1 MEGTAPKAHRIAVLT
16 GGQGRGSNLRAIHR
30 HFEELGFPASV
41 ALVIGD
47 REQTP
52 VRELCQEL
60 GLHFVYVPSKSMCA
74 YEAEVLRL
82 INEHQIEL
90 IALAGFLKLLS
101 ADFLS
106 RVQVPVLNIHPALLP
121 KYGGAK
127 MYGMR
132 VHEAVFAAG
141 EAESGATVHE
151 VNPVYDAGRIV
162 LQKRVSISDCANSE
176 EIAQKVLKIEH
187 QIYAEAILRYLKLK

>member
-1 MEGTAPKAHRIAVLT
+1 MEGIAPKAHRIAVLT
-16 GGQGRGSNLRAIHR
+16 GGRGRGSNLRAIHQ
-30 HFEELGFPASV
+30 HFKELGFPASV

-47 REQTP
+47 RRQTP
-52 VRELCQEL
+52 VCELCQEL
-60 GLHFVYVPSKSMCA
+60 KLPFVYVSSKDMQS
-74 YEAEVLRL
+74 YEAEVIKL

-106 RVQVPVLNIHPALLP
+106 RVQVPVLNIHPSLLP
-121 KYGGAK
+121 KYGGDK

-132 VHEAVFAAG
+132 VHEAVLAAG
-141 EAESGATVHE
+141 DKESGATVHE
-151 VNPVYDAGRIV
+151 VSPIYDAGRIIK
-162 LQKRVSISDCANSE
+162 QKSVDISDCINSE

-187 QIYAEAILRYLKLK
+187 QIYAEAILQYLKS